1 MSRKILTSL
10 ILNIVISVLVFFGS
24 IAIFVG
30 FNFMGS
36 VGRLD
41 AAGFEM
47 YKYFTIQ
54 SNVLAG
60 IAATILIIYELLF
73 IKGKINKLPNW
84 IYVLKLVGTVGVTVT
99 FLVTAF
105 YLTIVLDS
113 PWYLLYTN
121 SNLIF
126 HGIVP
131 IICVISFIFF
141 ENNQD
146 LKAFSIFIGISHMI
160 LYCIYYVTNVL
171 VHLENGQAPL
181 KYDWYMFAQAG
192 MKYVPIVVVIM
203 IGFTIG
209 VSFIL
214 YLGNKKIGGKN
225 NEESSSN

>member
-1 MSRKILTSL
+1 
-10 ILNIVISVLVFFGS
+10 
-24 IAIFVG
+24 
-30 FNFMGS
+30 MGS

-60 IAATILIIYELLF
+60 VAATILIIYEILF

-126 HGIVP
+126 HAIVP

-141 ENNQD
+141 ENNRD
-146 LKAFSIFIGISHMI
+146 LKAFSIFIGITHMI

-192 MKYVPIVVVIM
+192 MKCVPIVVVIM
-203 IGFTIG
+203 IGFTLG

>member
-60 IAATILIIYELLF
+60 IAATILMIYEILF

-84 IYVLKLVGTVGVTVT
+84 IYILKLVGTVGVTIT

-141 ENNQD
+141 ENNRD
-146 LKAFSIFIGISHMI
+146 LKAFSIFVGVSHTI

-203 IGFTIG
+203 IGFTLG